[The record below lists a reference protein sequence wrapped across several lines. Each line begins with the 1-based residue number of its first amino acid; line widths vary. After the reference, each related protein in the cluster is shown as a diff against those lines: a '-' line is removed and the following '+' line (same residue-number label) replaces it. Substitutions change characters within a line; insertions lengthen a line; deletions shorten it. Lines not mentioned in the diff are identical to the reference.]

1 MSKRPL
7 TAPSHRP
14 TISFPHRRGTFV
26 ICDVKPVGKA
36 RGVKGYCKYCY
47 RTHRSWWLM
56 PKEEYPAPGYGDAD
70 TRAFLCGYCEH
81 VSLGCYM
88 NIEEQEGA

>member
-1 MSKRPL
+1 VRG
-7 TAPSHRP
+7 ARGG
-14 TISFPHRRGTFV
+14 RRARDRQARGRGTFV

-36 RGVKGYCKYCY
+36 KGVKGYCKYCY

-56 PKEEYPAPGYGDAD
+56 PKEEYPAPEYGDAD

-81 VSLGCYM
+81 VSLSCYM
-88 NIEEQEGA
+88 NIEEGA